1 VDVEVLL
8 IPVVAAVIGFTT
20 NWLAVRMMFYPL
32 AFRGV
37 GRVGWQ
43 GVIPSRAARMGS
55 ISVDKGLAKLGSLDE
70 FYQQLDPE
78 RLAEH
83 VVASSRQD
91 VRDLVER
98 IVVREHPQ
106 LWADLPP
113 RMREAIFRRVEARL
127 PELVESITH
136 DIGEGIDQLMDLK
149 LMVVRHL
156 EENPELMNRMF
167 LEVGHKEF
175 RFVVNSG
182 LWFGFVLGL
191 AQMGLWVLWPNFFV
205 LPVAGL
211 LVGYLTNF
219 LALRI
224 IFEPVEARQIGPVR
238 VRGLFLRRQPEVAE
252 VYARLVTDN
261 VLTLRN
267 LVQELLTGPKSD
279 RTRLLIERRL
289 RPAID
294 HAVGL
299 AKPAVRLAVG
309 SREYDAIQASLA
321 TEAVDTTMGSLTD
334 PVFNRERAAVL
345 RGMIAERMAALPP
358 PEFAELL
365 RSAFRED
372 EWQLIA
378 VGAALGAVAGVAQ
391 VVFIFGGTL

>member
-1 VDVEVLL
+1 
-8 IPVVAAVIGFTT
+8 
-20 NWLAVRMMFYPL
+20 
-32 AFRGV
+32 
-37 GRVGWQ
+37 
-43 GVIPSRAARMGS
+43 
-55 ISVDKGLAKLGSLDE
+55 
-70 FYQQLDPE
+70 
-78 RLAEH
+78 
-83 VVASSRQD
+83 
-91 VRDLVER
+91 
-98 IVVREHPQ
+98 
-106 LWADLPP
+106 
-113 RMREAIFRRVEARL
+113 
-127 PELVESITH
+127 
-136 DIGEGIDQLMDLK
+136 
-149 LMVVRHL
+149 
-156 EENPELMNRMF
+156 MF

-182 LWFGFVLGL
+182 LWFGFLLGL
-191 AQMGLWVLWPNFFV
+191 VQMGLWVLWPNFWV
-205 LPVAGL
+205 LPAAGL

-224 IFEPVEARQIGPVR
+224 IFEPVEAREVGPFTI
-238 VRGLFLRRQPEVAE
+238 RGLFLRRQPEVAE

-261 VLTLRN
+261 ILTLRN
-267 LVQELLTGPKSD
+267 LVHELLTGPKSD
-279 RTRLLIERRL
+279 RTRLLVERRL
-289 RPAID
+289 RPAVD

-321 TEAVDTTMGSLTD
+321 TEAVDTTMGSLSD

-345 RGMIAERMAALPP
+345 RGLIAERMRDLSA

-378 VGAALGAVAGVAQ
+378 VGAALGALAGVGQ

>member
-8 IPVVAAVIGFTT
+8 IPVVAATIGFTT
-20 NWLAVRMMFYPL
+20 NWLAVRMMFHPIE
-32 AFRGV
+32 FHGV
-37 GRVGWQ
+37 GPVGWQ

-83 VVASSRQD
+83 VVASSQRD
-91 VRDLVER
+91 VRALVER
-98 IVVREHPQ
+98 IVAREHPQ

-113 RMREAIFRRVEARL
+113 RMREAIFRRVESRL

-136 DIGEGIDQLMDLK
+136 DIGEGIEQLMDLK

-156 EENPELMNRMF
+156 EEHPELMNRMF

-182 LWFGFVLGL
+182 AWFGFLLGL
-191 AQMGLWVLWPNFFV
+191 AQMGLWLLWPNFWV

-219 LALRI
+219 IALRI
-224 IFEPVEARQIGPVR
+224 IFEPVEARTVGPFTI
-238 VRGLFLRRQPEVAE
+238 RGLFLRRQPEVAE

-261 VLTLRN
+261 ILTLRN
-267 LVQELLTGPKSD
+267 LVGELLTGPKSD
-279 RTRLLIERRL
+279 RTRLLVERRL
-289 RPAID
+289 RPAVD

-309 SREYDAIQASLA
+309 SREYDAIQQSLA

-345 RGMIAERMAALPP
+345 RGMIAERMAALPS

-372 EWQLIA
+372 EWKLIA
-378 VGAALGAVAGVAQ
+378 VGAALGAVAGLAQ
-391 VVFIFGGTL
+391 VVFIFGGTV

>member
-20 NWLAVRMMFYPL
+20 NWVAVRMMFYPIE
-32 AFRGV
+32 FTGV

-55 ISVDKGLAKLGSLDE
+55 IAVDKGLAKLGSLDE

-83 VVASSRQD
+83 VVASSQQE
-91 VRDLVER
+91 VRALVER
-98 IVVREHPQ
+98 IVSREHPQ

-113 RMREAIFRRVEARL
+113 RLREAVFRRVEARL
-127 PELVESITH
+127 PELVDQITH

-156 EENPELMNRMF
+156 EQNPDLMNRMF

-182 LWFGFVLGL
+182 LWFGFLLGL
-191 AQMGLWVLWPNFFV
+191 VQMGLWVLWPNFWV
-205 LPVAGL
+205 LPAAGL

-224 IFEPVEARQIGPVR
+224 IFEPVEAREVGPFTI
-238 VRGLFLRRQPEVAE
+238 RGLFLRRQPEVAE

-261 VLTLRN
+261 ILTLRN
-267 LVQELLTGPKSD
+267 LVHELLTGPKSD
-279 RTRLLIERRL
+279 RTRLLVERRL
-289 RPAID
+289 RPAVD

-321 TEAVDTTMGSLTD
+321 TEAVDTTMGSLSD

-345 RGMIAERMAALPP
+345 RGLIAERMRDLSA

-378 VGAALGAVAGVAQ
+378 VGAALGALAGVGQ

>member
-20 NWLAVRMMFYPL
+20 NWLAVRMMFHPIE
-32 AFRGV
+32 FHGV
-37 GRVGWQ
+37 GPVGWQ
-43 GVIPSRAARMGS
+43 GVIPSRSARMGS
-55 ISVDKGLAKLGSLDE
+55 IAVDKGLAKLGSLDE
-70 FYQQLDPE
+70 FYQQLDPQ

-83 VVASSRQD
+83 VVASSQQD
-91 VRDLVER
+91 VRALVER
-98 IVVREHPQ
+98 IVAREHPQ

-113 RMREAIFRRVEARL
+113 RMREAIFRRVESRL
-127 PELVESITH
+127 PELVDAITH
-136 DIGEGIDQLMDLK
+136 DIGEGIEQLMDLK

-156 EENPELMNRMF
+156 DEHPELMNRMF

-182 LWFGFVLGL
+182 AWFGFLLGL
-191 AQMGLWVLWPNFFV
+191 AQMGLWLLWPNFWV

-219 LALRI
+219 IALRI
-224 IFEPVEARQIGPVR
+224 IFEPVEARTVGPFTI
-238 VRGLFLRRQPEVAE
+238 RGLFLRRQPEVAE

-261 VLTLRN
+261 ILTLRN
-267 LVQELLTGPKSD
+267 LVGELLTGPKSD
-279 RTRLLIERRL
+279 RTRLLVERRL
-289 RPAID
+289 RPAVD

-309 SREYDAIQASLA
+309 SREYDAIQRSLA

-345 RGMIAERMAALPP
+345 RGMIAERMAALPS

-372 EWQLIA
+372 EWKLIA
-378 VGAALGAVAGVAQ
+378 VGAALGAVAGLAQ
-391 VVFIFGGTL
+391 VVFIFGGTV

>member
-1 VDVEVLL
+1 MDIEVLL
-8 IPVVAAVIGFTT
+8 IPVVAATIGFTT
-20 NWLAVRMMFYPL
+20 NWLAVRMMFYPIE
-32 AFRGV
+32 FRGL
-37 GRVGWQ
+37 GRLGWQ

-83 VVASSRQD
+83 VVGSSQQD

-98 IVVREHPQ
+98 IVAREHPQ

-113 RMREAIFRRVEARL
+113 RMREAIFSRVEARL
-127 PELVESITH
+127 PELVEAVTH

-156 EENPELMNRMF
+156 EEHPQLMNRMF

-175 RFVVNSG
+175 RFVINSG
-182 LWFGFVLGL
+182 LWFGFLLGL
-191 AQMGLWVLWPNFFV
+191 AQMGLWVLLPNFWV
-205 LPVAGL
+205 LPAAGL

-224 IFEPVEARQIGPVR
+224 IFEPVEPRRIGPLT
-238 VRGLFLRRQPEVAE
+238 VRGLFLRRQREVAE
-252 VYARLVTDN
+252 VYARLVTDH

-267 LVQELLTGPKSD
+267 LVHELLNGPKSD
-279 RTRLLIERRL
+279 RTRLLVERRL
-289 RPAID
+289 RPAVD

-309 SREYDAIQASLA
+309 SREYDAIQTSLA
-321 TEAVDTTMGSLTD
+321 TEAVDTTMGSLSD

-345 RGMIAERMAALPP
+345 RGLIAERMRALPP

-378 VGAALGAVAGVAQ
+378 VGAVLGALAGVAQ